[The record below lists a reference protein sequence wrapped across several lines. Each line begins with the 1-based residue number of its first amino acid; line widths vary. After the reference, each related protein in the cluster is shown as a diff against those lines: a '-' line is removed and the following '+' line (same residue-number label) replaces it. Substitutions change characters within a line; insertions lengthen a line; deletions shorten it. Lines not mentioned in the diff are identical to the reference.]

1 MRLIVN
7 PTSQAG
13 RSRDRRTFWLR
24 ELQRR
29 QILFAVSDCLY
40 AGHAIALARDAAE
53 PVVVAVGGDGTINE
67 VLDGVLQSP
76 IPKTLG
82 VLYAGTSPDFCRFH
96 HIPVSD
102 PASALDVLLQA
113 HAQTIDA
120 VRITRADK
128 PTAHFV
134 CGCNVGLGARVA
146 AFANAHRRHL
156 GDVPGTALG
165 LLLAVWGQQRFTAH
179 LELDGT
185 PFTFQDVNHILI
197 LKNPHIASGL
207 KLNLPLAPDDGHL
220 TVLVL
225 HGLSRV
231 GLLRL
236 IPAFYS
242 GHAVDNPAIFKRNC
256 RSLTLSTDPRQA
268 VEFDGDPHGESPLR
282 IELLPRAVAL
292 ICEANHA

>member
-7 PTSQAG
+7 PTACSG
-13 RSRDRRTFWLR
+13 RSRARRAYWLR

-29 QILFAVSDCLY
+29 QIPFTVSDCLY
-40 AGHAIALARDAAE
+40 AGHAMTLARDASE

-67 VLDGVLQSP
+67 VLDGALQSVT
-76 IPKTLG
+76 PKTVG

-96 HIPVSD
+96 SIPFLD
-102 PASALDVLLQA
+102 PAAALEILLQA
-113 HAQTIDA
+113 RDRTVDA
-120 VRITRADK
+120 VRMTRAGA
-128 PTAHFV
+128 PAAHFA

-165 LLLAVWGQQRFTAH
+165 LLYAVWNHQRFTAN
-179 LELDGT
+179 LVLDRT
-185 PFTFQDVNHILI
+185 PFTFNNVNHILI

-207 KLNLPLAPDDGHL
+207 KLNLPLVPDDGHL
-220 TVLVL
+220 TVLVI
-225 HGLSRV
+225 HGLSRTA
-231 GLLRL
+231 LLRL

-242 GHAVDNPAIFKRNC
+242 GRAGDNPALFKCNC
-256 RSLTLSTDPRQA
+256 QALTLTTDPRQS
-268 VEFDGDPHGESPLR
+268 VEFDGDPRGETPFE
-282 IELLPRAVAL
+282 ITLLPRALTL